1 MSHASRQADAA
12 ARTRSERLPRWA
24 AATLT
29 VLLHVV
35 LVLLA
40 LLSRPVTVATQQGS
54 TAGSNLDV
62 TYIEPVATPLP
73 SPPPPARP
81 PAPATPPKASPSRLR
96 TTLVTEADDPV
107 PPDAPA
113 TPDSPAP
120 SRRDAQVPPA
130 DPVEPAPRQAQAP
143 PERPSPSARDP
154 RLRGRPPGMRL
165 EDLAP
170 ANAGPARSAAVHRG
184 RGNAAG
190 TDGASLELDGYQ
202 VYYELLSE
210 TRLRAWRDQGITEL
224 FLPLPGTRR
233 LMVCPLEIAL
243 RRGSGACRAVEPDD
257 PDLATIGDAREAIL
271 MQRVY
276 RMGEVVWNGP
286 GAYR

>member
-1 MSHASRQADAA
+1 MSHASRRADAA
-12 ARTRSERLPRWA
+12 ARDRTERLPRWTA
-24 AATLT
+24 AALT
-29 VLLHVV
+29 VLVHVA

-40 LLSRPVTVATQQGS
+40 LLTRPVPVTTQEG
-54 TAGSNLDV
+54 TAAGSSSLDV
-62 TYIEPVATPLP
+62 TYIEEVAPEVP

-81 PAPATPPKASPSRLR
+81 VPPSQAPSRVR
-96 TTLVTEADDPV
+96 TTRVDDAEDPV
-107 PPDAPA
+107 PADAPA
-113 TPDSPAP
+113 TPAPPTVPA
-120 SRRDAQVPPA
+120 
-130 DPVEPAPRQAQAP
+130 EETPRQAQAP
-143 PERPSPSARDP
+143 ATRPAPPTRRDP
-154 RLRGRPPGMRL
+154 RLRGLPPGLRV
-165 EDLAP
+165 EDLP
-170 ANAGPARSAAVHRG
+170 SANAGPARSTPVQQG

-190 TDGASLELDGYQ
+190 TDGASLELDGYR

-243 RRGSGACRAVEPDD
+243 RRGSGACRAVAPDD
-257 PDLATIGDAREAIL
+257 PGLANIADAREGIL

-276 RMGEVVWNGP
+276 RRGEVVWNGP